1 MWQRIQTVY
10 LVLAIICCLTC
21 LTLPV
26 ATITTTDMTPDSVV
40 YNLFTVLSN
49 GSKEFPIFG
58 IINFVLLLSACTFGS
73 MAIFTYKNRKL
84 QALECALCITMTI
97 IWIAIYSICAF
108 SGLVETA
115 GTMQPSFAA
124 CLPIVALILFVLA
137 RKAILK
143 DEALV
148 RAADRIR

>member
-10 LVLAIICCLTC
+10 LVLAIICCLAC
-21 LTLPV
+21 LSLPV
-26 ATITTTDMTPDSVV
+26 ATSPSMDIKLDSVV
-40 YNLFTVLSN
+40 YNLFIVLPD
-49 GSKEFPIFG
+49 GSKEFTIFG
-58 IINFVLLLSACTFGS
+58 IINFVLLLSTCTFGS

-84 QALECALCITMTI
+84 QAVECALGITFTL
-97 IWIAIYSICAF
+97 IWNVIYGVWAF
-108 SGLVETA
+108 SGLVIPVGA
-115 GTMQPSFAA
+115 MIPSFAA
-124 CLPIVALILFVLA
+124 CLPLVALILFVLA